1 MDYQKVGSL
10 IATLRKEKGLT
21 QKELSDK
28 LGITDR
34 AVSKWE
40 RGHGCPDVS
49 LLDDLSRILDVS
61 ILEIL
66 KGRRLNKDEITN
78 NRNIIESMNYSKE
91 SIHYKIKRYC
101 NIISIVLIALISTIL
116 LFLNLKSIY
125 YMNKAYISELDDE
138 SADKLF
144 YDVEQNINIIKN
156 NQGIYS
162 DEEYAKILGF
172 ATSLE
177 KKLDIKNDRYY
188 ASKDSYTY
196 KEILEFYESKKDY
209 RNLSITLAFTNTIYD
224 TVHKYNPEIVKNI
237 LNYFNYSER
246 ITNCENE
253 IFEQIK
259 NPYYYNKKV
268 SDNLAYNVTGFIYFE
283 YYRDNILLNDIVEVG
298 EMNE

>member
-1 MDYQKVGSL
+1 MDYQKVGLL

-66 KGRRLNKDEITN
+66 KGRRLDKDEIMN

-91 SIHYKIKRYC
+91 SIKYKIKRYS
-101 NIISIVLIALISTIL
+101 NITAIVLITAICLML
-116 LFLNLKSIY
+116 LFLNLKSMY
-125 YMNKAYISELDDE
+125 YMNKTYISDINSE
-138 SADKLF
+138 SVQKSF
-144 YDVEQNINIIKN
+144 NEVEQNINVIKN

-162 DEEYAKILGF
+162 TEEYTKILSFVTG
-172 ATSLE
+172 LE
-177 KKLDIKNDRYY
+177 KNLDIEKDRYY
-188 ASKDSYTY
+188 VSKDTYTY
-196 KEILEFYESKKDY
+196 KEVLEFYESKKDY
-209 RNLSITLAFTNTIYD
+209 RNSALTLAFTDTIYE
-224 TVHKYNPEIVKNI
+224 TIHRYNPETVKNI
-237 LNYFNYSER
+237 LDYFNYSKL
-246 ITNCENE
+246 IANCENE
-253 IFEQIK
+253 ISEQVK
-259 NPYYYNKKV
+259 KPYYYNEKV
-268 SDNLAYNVTGFIYFE
+268 SDNIAYNVKGFIHYE
-283 YYRDNILLNDIVEVG
+283 YYRDSILLNDIVEVG

>member
-40 RGHGCPDVS
+40 RGLGCPDVS

-66 KGRRLNKDEITN
+66 KGRRLDRDEFANNK
-78 NRNIIESMNYSKE
+78 NIIESMNYSKE
-91 SIHYKIKRYC
+91 SVNNKIKKYS
-101 NIISIVLIALISTIL
+101 NIIAIILIIFISLTL
-116 LFLNLKSIY
+116 LFFNLKSTY
-125 YMNKAYISELDDE
+125 YLNKNYISELNDE
-138 SADKLF
+138 SSGELLNK
-144 YDVEQNINIIKN
+144 VKQNINIIQN

-162 DEEYAKILGF
+162 DEEYTKILDF
-172 ATSLE
+172 ANLLE
-177 KKLDIKNDRYY
+177 KKLDVEKDKYY
-188 ASKDSYTY
+188 ASKETYTY
-196 KEILEFYESKKDY
+196 KEILEFYENKKDY
-209 RNLSITLAFTNTIYD
+209 GDLTLTLTFTNTIYE
-224 TVHKYNPEIVKNI
+224 TVHKYNSETVKNI
-237 LNYFNYSER
+237 LNYFNYSEL
-246 ITNCENE
+246 IKNCKYE
-253 IFEQIK
+253 IYEQLK
-259 NPYYYNKKV
+259 NPYYYNREV
-268 SDNLAYNVTGFIYFE
+268 SDNVAYNATGFIHFE